1 MGDVVLAITVIAVG
15 IIDVGGNMDIQD
27 SVWDEEWAEEW
38 DLISQGPLQKPQF
51 DSAPRHPV
59 LSAAPKRSTKPP
71 PTFDFSAPSSFDFPC
86 KSGTPKRPPTDL
98 ERRPKSLTQVAPIPV
113 PELEQQKMSESQV
126 AKRPKSQGGA
136 VDSSNLH
143 RAKKP
148 SDVLWIV
155 KLWITIL
162 SWFGMESSLYAEIH
176 DSDRF
181 QEFAVVILD
190 AFAPS
195 TMAKYLT
202 CVQSFCNTCDDL
214 RINIQDLTAIHVL
227 DIAQMGKRNSGISG
241 SLLLKSLKWIFRNAN
256 ISKLAIMESSLIV
269 HWEKAKTP
277 HDRGEALPL
286 PLYVVAAWE
295 RRLLEKGCGTIE
307 KLILGSFLFMIW
319 SGLRYAD
326 LQRIIWKSISY
337 NISEL
342 RAVCW
347 RTKTCT
353 KGQPFGLR
361 ASGFLSRGQHNWLFV
376 FLQTQDQIR
385 ASSHFQDDQDFMVP
399 AVDSFGVLEP
409 LRPMSYAAA
418 LFHFRQALSIPWRGQ
433 SLTQSVHAASYTI
446 HGMKSTFLSWASQLA
461 QLGLVTE
468 EQRRQ
473 QGHHKQAQ
481 ASVSLYSR
489 DDTHAQIR
497 YQLTLIYQLQSGWR
511 PCLPQHRGSQLPTVE
526 PEVILEAF
534 RKDVP
539 AYEFKTIRVQT
550 GNTTAQRNLDATDPV
565 TVDSDSSDADS
576 SSSSSSDSS
585 DEEIEKVAHSKSSL
599 ECLGRF
605 RSVTHAMILS
615 ATEKSNIATW
625 QDKAIQ
631 TACGVRFSRDR
642 VQLSEATMDSN
653 DLTFCQHRACHKL
666 LAGKW

>member
-1 MGDVVLAITVIAVG
+1 
-15 IIDVGGNMDIQD
+15 
-27 SVWDEEWAEEW
+27 
-38 DLISQGPLQKPQF
+38 
-51 DSAPRHPV
+51 
-59 LSAAPKRSTKPP
+59 
-71 PTFDFSAPSSFDFPC
+71 
-86 KSGTPKRPPTDL
+86 
-98 ERRPKSLTQVAPIPV
+98 
-113 PELEQQKMSESQV
+113 MSESQV

-136 VDSSNLH
+136 VDSSNVH

-155 KLWITIL
+155 RLWMAIL

-202 CVQSFCNTCDDL
+202 CLQSFCNTCDDL
-214 RINIQDLTAIHVL
+214 RLNMQDLTAIHIL
-227 DIAQMGKRNSGISG
+227 DIAQMGKRNSGVSG

-286 PLYVVAAWE
+286 PLYVVTAWE
-295 RRLLEKGCGTIE
+295 RRLLEKGCSTIE

-319 SGLRYAD
+319 SGLRYSD

-337 NISEL
+337 NLAEL
-342 RAVCW
+342 RAICW

-376 FLQTQDQIR
+376 FLQTQDKIR
-385 ASSHFQDDQDFMVP
+385 ASSQFQDDQDFMVP

-433 SLTQSVHAASYTI
+433 SLTQSIHAASYTI

-461 QLGLVTE
+461 QLGLVTD

-473 QGHHKQAQ
+473 QGHHKPAQ

-497 YQLTLIYQLQSGWR
+497 YHHTLIYQLQSGWR

-534 RKDVP
+534 RKDIP
-539 AYEFKTIRVQT
+539 AYEFQTIRVQT
-550 GNTTAQRNLDATDPV
+550 GGTTVQTNLDPTHPV
-565 TVDSDSSDADS
+565 KVDSDSSDADS

-585 DEEIEKVAHSKSSL
+585 DEEIEKMAHSKSSVA
-599 ECLGRF
+599 CLGRF

-615 ATEKSNIATW
+615 ATDKSNIATW
-625 QDKAIQ
+625 QAKAVQ
-631 TACGVRFSRDR
+631 TACGVRFSQER
-642 VQLSEATMDSN
+642 VQLSEATTDSN

-666 LAGKW
+666 LASKW